1 MSKPVLIL
9 GGGGHAGVLIE
20 TLHLLEVEVF
30 GVADAHL
37 ETGSFTQSGIQ
48 VIGNDEAVL
57 GYKSSDFFLVN
68 GLGPVPKNSRRS
80 VLNKE
85 FIALGYKFLTVVH
98 PSAFVASSSEIGPGA
113 QIMAGAI
120 VQTGSQIGAM
130 SVINTGAIV
139 DHECSVGDYTHIAPG
154 AVLCGG
160 VHTGSSVFVGARAI
174 VTEKLTLGDNSILA
188 AGATLR
194 RHLKAGEIFYGKS
207 E

>member
-1 MSKPVLIL
+1 
-9 GGGGHAGVLIE
+9 
-20 TLHLLEVEVF
+20 
-30 GVADAHL
+30 
-37 ETGSFTQSGIQ
+37 
-48 VIGNDEAVL
+48 
-57 GYKSSDFFLVN
+57 
-68 GLGPVPKNSRRS
+68 
-80 VLNKE
+80 
-85 FIALGYKFLTVVH
+85 
-98 PSAFVASSSEIGPGA
+98 
-113 QIMAGAI
+113 
-120 VQTGSQIGAM
+120 M